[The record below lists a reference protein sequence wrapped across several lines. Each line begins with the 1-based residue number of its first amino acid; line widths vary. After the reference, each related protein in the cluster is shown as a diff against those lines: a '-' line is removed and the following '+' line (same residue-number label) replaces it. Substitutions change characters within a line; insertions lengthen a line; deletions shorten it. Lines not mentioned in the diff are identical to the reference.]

1 MSKITLDGINE
12 HLKSVSRLVATDDVT
27 VEVKGLLDNSIAM
40 LESLLSLMDKSPKK
54 ADAFT
59 PDLDKFPLSKYF
71 QVVDKLGKKVDAKP
85 LLKEGESVNDFFKEF
100 LKYLTCQRG
109 CHWMIDTE
117 TLGLSVNSTV
127 VQLAMVPFSPISG
140 GLFTVTFRGMQG
152 ISIVHNAN
160 LEVSNQGREVDEDTL
175 KWWKK
180 SNTANLHLLT
190 QGTLP
195 LFMELYYL
203 KLFLNKDSQ
212 VWANSPTFDLALIK
226 NCYEM
231 FGESTPIHFRNE
243 WDVRTASKMAGLSKV
258 ALDKMYPESDKYWG
272 HPEGLAHNALI
283 DCLTQVYQVQL
294 AYTMLGIIIKKQFKE
309 EDKS

>member
-1 MSKITLDGINE
+1 MKINLDAVQE
-12 HLKSVSRLVATDDVT
+12 HLKSVSRLVASDDIT
-27 VEVKGLLDNSIAM
+27 AEVKSILDNSIAM
-40 LESLLSLMDKSPKK
+40 LDNLISFMDKSPKK
-54 ADAFT
+54 AEAFT
-59 PDLDKFPLSKYF
+59 PDLDKFPISKYF

-85 LLKEGESVNDFFKEF
+85 LLKEGESVNDFFKDF
-100 LKYLTCQRG
+100 LKYITCQRG

-117 TLGLSVNSTV
+117 TLGLSADSTI
-127 VQLAMVPFSPISG
+127 VQLAMVPFSPIGG

-160 LEVSNQGREVDEDTL
+160 LDVANQGRVVDEDTL

-195 LFMELYYL
+195 LFMELFYL

-212 VWANSPTFDLALIK
+212 VWANSPTFDLALLK
-226 NCYEM
+226 DCFGM
-231 FGESTPIHFRNE
+231 FGESTPINFRNE
-243 WDVRTASKMAGLSKV
+243 WDVRTASKMAGLNKA
-258 ALDKMYPESDKYWG
+258 ALEKMYPESDKYWG
-272 HPEGLAHNALI
+272 HPEGMAHNALI

-294 AYTMLGIIIKKQFKE
+294 AYSMLGIQVKKSFKE